1 MLNEDKIDPI
11 VINLSAMR
19 GNELNEDF
27 IRVFGNSVRM
37 FLGALLDQDPIK
49 MFKGIVK
56 GTPTEVNSFARTI
69 GSEKRY
75 IDVARKYGLDD
86 PRTASNKAKLAKSI
100 ASFERETGIKWP
112 FK

>member
-1 MLNEDKIDPI
+1 MLNEDKIEPI
-11 VINLSAMR
+11 VINLS
-19 GNELNEDF
+19 D
-27 IRVFGNSVRM
+27 
-37 FLGALLDQDPIK
+37 
-49 MFKGIVK
+49 
-56 GTPTEVNSFARTI
+56 I

>member
-1 MLNEDKIDPI
+1 MLNEDKIEPI
-11 VINLSAMR
+11 VINLSDMR

-27 IRVFGNSVRM
+27 IRAFGNSVRM
-37 FLGALLDQDPIK
+37 FLGALLDQDPIE
-49 MFKGIVK
+49 MFKGIIR